1 MSRFLLFTN
10 LVIDKLETKKIN
22 YIKIQLMKKYRFLF
36 ILALCAATTAFSQSN
51 DELYAKA
58 YKLKVEFKYK
68 EAFPLFQTLLKSD
81 SANVNYLQ
89 YGSYCYSK
97 YGYYYAPEAEKMKYY
112 KSAEYLAKK
121 AIKVN
126 ETSADAHYVYAM
138 ALGRIN
144 ENASSKQKISNAKLI
159 KAQVDRAIVLNP
171 KLAGAHHILGR
182 WHRTIA
188 NFSAIEKAMINSFF
202 GGVPPGG
209 SFDDAVKSFMSAI
222 SLEPKYMNHQYE
234 LAQTYFDM
242 GKKVEAKL
250 WAKKALEIT
259 PSNDDDI
266 KAKKD
271 CEELLKKL

>member
-1 MSRFLLFTN
+1 
-10 LVIDKLETKKIN
+10 
-22 YIKIQLMKKYRFLF
+22 MKKTLLVAFAVITSLSV
-36 ILALCAATTAFSQSN
+36 FSQTN
-51 DELYAKA
+51 EELYAKA
-58 YKLKVEFKYK
+58 YKLKTEFKYK
-68 EAFPLFQTLLKSD
+68 EAFPLFQTLVKAD
-81 SANVNYLQ
+81 SNNVNYLQ

-112 KSAEYLAKK
+112 KTAEYLAKK

-126 ETSADAHYVYAM
+126 EASADAHYAYAM

-144 ENASSKQKISNAKLI
+144 ENASSKQKIANAKLI
-159 KAQVDRAIVLNP
+159 KAQADRAIALNP

-209 SFDDAVKSFMSAI
+209 SHEDAIKSFMTAI
-222 SLEPKYMNHQYE
+222 SLEPKYMNHQFE
-234 LAQTYFDM
+234 LAQTYYDM
-242 GKKVEAKL
+242 GKSVEAKL

-259 PSNDDDI
+259 PSNEDDI

-271 CEELLKKL
+271 CEALLKKL